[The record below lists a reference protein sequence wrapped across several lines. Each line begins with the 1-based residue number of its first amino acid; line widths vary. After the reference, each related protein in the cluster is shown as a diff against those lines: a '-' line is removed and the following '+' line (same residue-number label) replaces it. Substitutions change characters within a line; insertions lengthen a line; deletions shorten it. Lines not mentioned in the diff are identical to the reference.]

1 MAWVAADWTIDK
13 DTKVIDY
20 IGDDHTRFG
29 GASPSYVSGI
39 DFHRA
44 IQDLADDATFSGD
57 DEMDITI
64 VNASE
69 RLGTDNIFSMQN
81 GWTVTERGIEH
92 IYDCSIVQSN
102 GATIFDGIVN
112 VLPTDNIQI
121 IQNGNIIA
129 RDFWNTATAGLNPD
143 AAAGI
148 SHKFLIKVRDG
159 GADID
164 GRRLIGL
171 TRNYGNSYSEFKI
184 NGTTRGNNV
193 FALGESTDNNNG
205 TAASTVEGWSDI
217 TVAQGYSLIDAD
229 GDTTNEAYFS
239 DIEYGT
245 RTVNNVYE
253 RAKWLSQAPQ
263 AEDSNADSG
272 TDFVVDNATITGAA
286 QSFANGA
293 TATYVVK
300 ATVKL
305 KATGSPT
312 GNITASIYS
321 HTGTFGSTGTPST
334 LVGTASDAID
344 ATTVTAVYETY
355 IFQFST
361 PVPLSASTNYFLV
374 IEHPDGDASNYVQI
388 QGLATSGTHAGNRAH
403 NTAGWTAVAADDLA
417 FEVYASPQFFGL
429 PGALFRGVTHQIT
442 VDTPTGTFSAVE
454 PVSWSGGTGQMLA
467 INSTTAATLMW
478 IQLLTGVAPTD
489 GQTITGATSSATV
502 AVNVTVTERTVNS
515 GLPWIGQS
523 TGSAII
529 GNYGVGIGA
538 DDLTVADKV
547 TDLTNTQR
555 TPPNNVTFTVTGLVS
570 GEDRVL
576 VTQLGYRFAY
586 DNEGGTPPFQVG
598 ETLTFTSPAGT
609 AVLHALQDD
618 GTTGWMVI
626 SEPVTG
632 DVPVN
637 NSTISGGTSGATA
650 DVNGT
655 PVPDIAVRQFTLQA
669 ALTTDNITAVQINT
683 SVPGDT
689 PSTGT
694 IRVADNNGLFRL
706 LDFDQ
711 LDAADTF
718 SITTTNGNEDFAS
731 VNASAGNSVFISYID
746 KLAASTQES
755 FTGVYGSD
763 RNLFVRVRDGDAT
776 PIKPAET
783 TGTLGSAGGSATIT
797 RQSDE

>member
-1 MAWVAADWTIDK
+1 MAIDAADWSVDK

-29 GASPSYVSGI
+29 GAAPTYASGI
-39 DFHRA
+39 EFHRWV
-44 IQDLADDATFSGD
+44 QGLADDATYSGD

-69 RLGTDNIFSMQN
+69 RLGTDNIFSLLN
-81 GWTVTERGIEH
+81 GWTLTDRAIEH
-92 IYDCSIVQSN
+92 LYDCSIIQSN
-102 GATIFDGIVN
+102 GNTIYDGIVN
-112 VLPTDNIQI
+112 VLTTDDIQI
-121 IQNGNIIA
+121 FQNGSLIA
-129 RDFWNTATAGLNPD
+129 RDFWNTGAGGLNAD

-159 GADID
+159 GTDID

-171 TRNYGNSYSEFKI
+171 TRNYLNSYQEFKI

-193 FALGESTDNNNG
+193 LALGEALDNNNA
-205 TAASTVEGWSDI
+205 TAASTVEGWSSI
-217 TVAQGYSLIDAD
+217 VVTQGYSSIDAD
-229 GDTTNEAYFS
+229 GDTTPENYYS
-239 DIEYGT
+239 DIEYGSQS
-245 RTVNNVYE
+245 VNDVYE
-253 RAKWLSQAPQ
+253 RAKWLSQSPQ
-263 AEDSNADSG
+263 IEDSYAG
-272 TDFVVDNATITGAA
+272 TGSDFVVDNATITGAA

-293 TATYVVK
+293 TAMFVTKVAVK
-300 ATVKL
+300 M
-305 KATGSPT
+305 KAVASPT
-312 GNITASIYS
+312 GNVTASIYS
-321 HTGTFGSTGTPST
+321 HTGTFGSTGTPNAI
-334 LVGTASDAID
+334 VGSASDAVD
-344 ATTVTAVYETY
+344 AADIASAYQTV

-361 PVPLSASTNYFLV
+361 PVPLAASTNYFLV
-374 IEHPDGDASNYVQI
+374 IEHPNGDGTNYLHI
-388 QGLATSGTHAGNRAH
+388 QGLATSGAHAGNRAH
-403 NTAGWTAVAADDLA
+403 NTAGWTAVAADDLR
-417 FEVYASPQFFGL
+417 FEVYTSPQLFGL
-429 PGALFRGVTHQIT
+429 PGSVFRGVTHQIA

-454 PVSWSGGTGQMLA
+454 RVSWTGGTGQMLA

-502 AVNVTVTERTVNS
+502 DVNVTVTERTINAN
-515 GLPWIGQS
+515 LPWIGQS
-523 TGSAII
+523 TGTAII
-529 GNYGVGIGA
+529 GNYGVGVGA
-538 DDLTVADKV
+538 DDLTQADKV
-547 TDLTNTQR
+547 TDLTGTQR
-555 TPPNNVTFTVTGLVS
+555 TPPNNVTFTVTGLAS
-570 GEDRVL
+570 GEDRIL

-586 DNEGGTPPFQVG
+586 DNEASGPFTVG
-598 ETLTFTSPAGT
+598 ETLTFSGASTGT

-618 GTTGWMVI
+618 GTTGWMVV

-632 DVPVN
+632 TVPVN
-637 NSTISGGTSGATA
+637 NAAISGGTSGATA

-694 IRVADNNGLFRL
+694 IRVQDNNGLYRI

-718 SITTTNGNEDFAS
+718 SITTTNGNEDFAT
-731 VNASAGNSVFISYID
+731 VNASAGNNVFISYID

-755 FTGVYGSD
+755 FTGVYQSD
-763 RNLFVRVRDGDAT
+763 RNLFVRARDGAGT
-776 PIKPAET
+776 PTKPQET